1 MPSKYLFLSSTDSDF
16 ASTTITWNNIPT
28 LSESTREC
36 YVSILDMDV
45 LFDDGQAAPNDSKQI
60 FVRLNLP
67 SLNYFSTTNT
77 EPVMRYLSTNQGF
90 KYIPNLQ
97 ESVELL
103 TNDNLK
109 KIEVQL
115 FDSAGLVIPTSFL
128 ESINLTLKID
138 YVDQQAMTQQ
148 YLSQKPRTL

>member
-1 MPSKYLFLSSTDSDF
+1 MPSKYLFLNSTDSNF
-16 ASTTITWNNIPT
+16 SSTTITWNNIPT

-45 LFDDGQAAPNDSKQI
+45 LYDDANVPTTSKQI
-60 FVRLNLP
+60 FVRMNLP
-67 SLNYFSTTNT
+67 SLNYYSTTNT
-77 EPVMRYLSTNQGF
+77 EPVMRYLSTSTSGYRF
-90 KYIPNLQ
+90 IPNLQ

-115 FDSAGLVIPTSFL
+115 FDNAGLVIPTTNL

-138 YVDQQAMTQQ
+138 YIDQQAMTQQ
-148 YLSQKPRTL
+148 YLSQKPMTL